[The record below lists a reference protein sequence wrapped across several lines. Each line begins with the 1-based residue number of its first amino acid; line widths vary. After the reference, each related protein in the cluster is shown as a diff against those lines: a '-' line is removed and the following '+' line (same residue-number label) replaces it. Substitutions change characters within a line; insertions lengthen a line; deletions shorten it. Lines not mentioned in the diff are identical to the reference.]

1 MGCSIWAPDRR
12 AASRTLPGRC
22 GRRSSGHRASS
33 TWRCR
38 RHCARSTSISR
49 RHAWSGCARRD
60 IRGPS
65 PPWRRAYATTFSATC
80 HSLIATADPESRSMQ
95 SGLRHVILDRDGV
108 LNHEAEGSGYVR
120 EPSQF
125 HWLPGALEGLA
136 TLRRAG
142 LRLTVVT
149 NQSGVGRGLMTLEQ
163 LAAVHARMQEEAAAH
178 GAALDAVL
186 FCPHAPEEGCSC
198 RKPAPGLIQAA
209 IARSGIAAADSI
221 VVGDDGR

>member
-1 MGCSIWAPDRR
+1 
-12 AASRTLPGRC
+12 
-22 GRRSSGHRASS
+22 
-33 TWRCR
+33 
-38 RHCARSTSISR
+38 
-49 RHAWSGCARRD
+49 
-60 IRGPS
+60 
-65 PPWRRAYATTFSATC
+65 
-80 HSLIATADPESRSMQ
+80 MQ

-108 LNHEAEGSGYVR
+108 LNREAEGSGYVR
-120 EPSQF
+120 EPSEF

-163 LAAVHARMQEEAAAH
+163 LAAVHARMQEEASAH

-186 FCPHAPEEGCSC
+186 FCPHAPEAGCSC

-209 IARSGIAAADSI
+209 LGRSGIAAADSI
-221 VVGDDGR
+221 AVGDDARDLEAAARAGVASALVRTGKGRRTEAQPGHVQVPAYDDLLQLARAIVGNRSPA